1 MGGGETGGGALRTPL
16 KAALGDEIARIEVRI
31 AQVWQ
36 LLALVCIAF
45 SLYLGLRTSPRLA
58 LWGSILSAVLFG
70 WFSLVWWVMKHGY
83 AGARLRVASATVEST
98 IPWICLG
105 MLALVEG
112 PAYAIGSWV
121 PPLLFAALIL
131 GSTAR
136 LRPPEPLIIG
146 GSGALAYLVLYFAW
160 LRPSLP
166 ADVASLPLNLPQ
178 VTVTRSASLALGGVL
193 ALLVGRTLRRAI
205 GRAEATARERE
216 LFGKYRLLKHLASGG
231 MGTVYEAIYCPEG
244 GFQRPVAVKRLH
256 PALAREES
264 VLGFFRNEAE
274 LSARLVHP
282 NIVQVLDF
290 GSVDGTW
297 FLAMELVDGV
307 SLRVLMK
314 RFWANG
320 LPIAPHVVA
329 YIGHEILAGLGYAH
343 AGARA
348 ADGAV
353 LRIIHRDVCP
363 SNVLLSRN
371 GEVKI
376 SDFGVARALREART
390 AHTPTVA
397 GHSSYMAPEQARAQP
412 FDERCDLF
420 GVGIML
426 WELLCGRQLFYRGSE
441 GPTLLAVMS
450 DEISKPTSLH
460 PALDPAWD
468 DFIARALERDAERR
482 FPSAAAMAAALRAI
496 PGAGE
501 GGAEDLGGLVVKALS
516 LPDPAPVEMR
526 APASGSID
534 EGPPAEVP
542 TPTTKRPAAR
552 PAGGPR

>member
-1 MGGGETGGGALRTPL
+1 MGGADKRGGAIRTPL
-16 KAALGDEIARIEVRI
+16 KAALSDEIARVEVRV

-36 LLALVCIAF
+36 VLCLVCVAF

-58 LWGSILSAVLFG
+58 LWGSLIATALLA
-70 WFSLVWWVMKHGY
+70 WFSLVGWLIKRGY
-83 AGARLRVASATVEST
+83 GAARLRVASATVESVV
-98 IPWICLG
+98 PWICLG
-105 MLALVEG
+105 MLARVEG

-121 PPLLFAALIL
+121 PPLLYAALIL

-136 LRPPEPLIIG
+136 LRPIEPVVIG
-146 GSGALAYLVLYFAW
+146 CSGAVAYVVLYFAW
-160 LRPSLP
+160 LRPTLP
-166 ADVASLPLNLPQ
+166 AAVASLPLNLPQ
-178 VTVTRSASLALGGVL
+178 VTVTRSLSLVMGGVL
-193 ALLVGRTLRRAI
+193 AMLVARTLRRAI

-231 MGTVYEAIYCPEG
+231 MGTVYEALYCPEG

-256 PALAREES
+256 PNLAREES
-264 VLGFFRNEAE
+264 VLAFFRNEAE

-282 NIVQVLDF
+282 NIAQVLDF

-314 RFWANG
+314 RAWAAG
-320 LPIAPHVVA
+320 LSIPPHVVA
-329 YIGHEILAGLGYAH
+329 YVGHEILAGLGYAH

-348 ADGAV
+348 PDGAV

-412 FDERCDLF
+412 LDERCDLF
-420 GVGIML
+420 AVGTMV

-450 DEISKPTSLH
+450 GEIARPTSLY
-460 PALDPAWD
+460 AGLEPAWD
-468 DFIARALERDAERR
+468 GFVARALERDPDRR
-482 FPSAAAMAAALRAI
+482 FPSAAAMAAALREI
-496 PGAGE
+496 PGVE
-501 GGAEDLGGLVVKALS
+501 GPGAEDLCGLVVKALA
-516 LPDPAPVEMR
+516 LPDPAPVEAKVEAAA
-526 APASGSID
+526 APDGSASS
-534 EGPPAEVP
+534 EEKTPP
-542 TPTTKRPAAR
+542 TKRPVPS